1 MSDGKKRGPGRPR
14 SEASREAILDAAYWQ
29 TMARGY
35 PNVTAELIAR
45 AAGAGKQTLYRWW
58 PSKAAII
65 LEAFAE
71 MGRARID
78 RPQEA
83 AIRAG
88 DLLGFLRTV
97 FAAAGVHGAVL
108 RHLMAEAQF
117 DPKLRGL
124 LRKLIVEPRSDAL
137 RRALEQRIRDANRRE
152 AMVAAIDGAI
162 WRRLLLDEPL
172 DDAFAVQLATL
183 AEPDAN

>member
-1 MSDGKKRGPGRPR
+1 MQESSNSPRGRPR
-14 SEASREAILDAAYWQ
+14 SDVSRAALLDSAYWQ
-29 TMARGY
+29 VAERGY
-35 PNVTAELIAR
+35 AGVTAELIAR

-78 RPQEA
+78 RPQEV

-108 RHLMAEAQF
+108 
-117 DPKLRGL
+117 
-124 LRKLIVEPRSDAL
+124 
-137 RRALEQRIRDANRRE
+137 
-152 AMVAAIDGAI
+152 
-162 WRRLLLDEPL
+162 
-172 DDAFAVQLATL
+172 
-183 AEPDAN
+183 